1 MHHQHAQGRA
11 RDGDERGPPTQ
22 LDGGTTRGERE
33 RERERVCAR
42 LSMNPRATRVVEKLN
57 ASKLSGAPSIFWE
70 KIGSLIKAEAAIF
83 CASID
88 KKGFSLSPKKET
100 RFSLLSFSLSLS
112 VLTRI

>member
-1 MHHQHAQGRA
+1 MGTKGGRPRNSMVGQRA
-11 RDGDERGPPTQ
+11 EK
-22 LDGGTTRGERE
+22 ERE
-33 RERERVCAR
+33 RACVCAR

-88 KKGFSLSPKKET
+88 KKGF
-100 RFSLLSFSLSLS
+100 FSLSLCPYTH
-112 VLTRI
+112 LTRNKINL